1 MGLFFSIGK
10 CVILVEHIST
20 VVLDTKVLY
29 YRKEADKCPQ
39 AMRSDINHWLTAR
52 RKNLRKFFNKKN

>member
-10 CVILVEHIST
+10 NVILVEHIST
-20 VVLDTKVLY
+20 VVLDTKTLY

-39 AMRSDINHWLTAR
+39 SMRSDNWRI
-52 RKNLRKFFNKKN
+52 

>member
-20 VVLDTKVLY
+20 VVLDTKTLY

-39 AMRSDINHWLTAR
+39 SMRSDNWRI
-52 RKNLRKFFNKKN
+52 

>member
-1 MGLFFSIGK
+1 MGLFFYIGK

-20 VVLDTKVLY
+20 VVLETKILY

-39 AMRSDINHWLTAR
+39 SMQSDNWRI
-52 RKNLRKFFNKKN
+52 

>member
-1 MGLFFSIGK
+1 MGLFFSIDK

-20 VVLDTKVLY
+20 VVLDTKTLY

-39 AMRSDINHWLTAR
+39 SMRSDDWRI
-52 RKNLRKFFNKKN
+52 

>member
-10 CVILVEHIST
+10 CVILTEHIST
-20 VVLDTKVLY
+20 VVLDTKILY

-39 AMRSDINHWLTAR
+39 SMQSDNWRI
-52 RKNLRKFFNKKN
+52 

>member
-20 VVLDTKVLY
+20 VVLDSKLLY
-29 YRKEADKCPQ
+29 YRKEADKFPQ
-39 AMRSDINHWLTAR
+39 SMRSDNWRI
-52 RKNLRKFFNKKN
+52 